1 SLCLFHATSP
11 HRPPRSFP
19 PRRSSDLAVLVLE
32 DLPPALPTVHLPQ
45 VHDAR
50 PVAGRPRLLPGADQD
65 AGRATRCPRAR
76 VALVGL
82 GPGADDVDRLVQVEL
97 RVGHSGARLRHS
109 SPRRQAAPA
118 CPAAS
123 ASRMIA
129 AGGSHAWPLPPWSS
143 TPTGTSSS
151 TPTACCAS

>member
-82 GPGADDVDRLVQVEL
+82 GPRSEEHTSELQSRVDLVCRLLLE
-97 RVGHSGARLRHS
+97 
-109 SPRRQAAPA
+109 
-118 CPAAS
+118 
-123 ASRMIA
+123 
-129 AGGSHAWPLPPWSS
+129 
-143 TPTGTSSS
+143 TKK
-151 TPTACCAS
+151 